1 MDQDKAKI
9 QPEQA
14 MQIITQIDE
23 SMFGQK
29 QWADMVEKAS
39 GDMKSLIGMGPTSKR
54 DMFIFRFALHMGI
67 NYGVAYSHALRQA
80 QRPWNVFKS
89 FFTRR
94 ERK

>member
-1 MDQDKAKI
+1 MDKAKI

-14 MQIITQIDE
+14 MTIITQIDE
-23 SMFGQK
+23 SMFGQNK
-29 QWADMVEKAS
+29 WAEMIEKAS
-39 GDMKSLIGMGPTSKR
+39 TDMKSLIGVAPTSKR
-54 DMFIFRFALHMGI
+54 DLVIFRFALHIGI

-80 QRPWNVFKS
+80 QKPWNVVRS